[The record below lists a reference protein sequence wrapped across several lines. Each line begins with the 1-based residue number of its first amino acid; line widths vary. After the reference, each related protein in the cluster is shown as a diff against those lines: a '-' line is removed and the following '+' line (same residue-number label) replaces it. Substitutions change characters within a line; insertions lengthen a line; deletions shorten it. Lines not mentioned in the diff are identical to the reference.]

1 MKNLQAFRRERVA
14 LCEII
19 NNIFYL
25 VILKISQVNQDKLKV
40 RSYVRVTLFEQRS
53 KLDIFK
59 PNDTYMYYRNDN

>member
-40 RSYVRVTLFEQRS
+40 RSYVRATLFEQRS